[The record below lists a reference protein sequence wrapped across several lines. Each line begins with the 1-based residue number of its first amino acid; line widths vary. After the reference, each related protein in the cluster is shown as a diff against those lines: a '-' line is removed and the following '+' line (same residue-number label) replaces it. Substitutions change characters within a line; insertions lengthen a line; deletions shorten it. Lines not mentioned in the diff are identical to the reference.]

1 MKGKTSFQ
9 VRDYV
14 ISNNS
19 SPADIF
25 LLLLCSFVTDSLSLS
40 YDFSF
45 CVQCFFVHSPLL
57 FLIPHPLLIHSF
69 VCPLPPAF
77 SSFSP
82 AVLLAV
88 CVSSSSLFL
97 SSSSHFSWMG
107 ISADTTNHMYS
118 YRRNWHVLCNLTP
131 KKI

>member
-9 VRDYV
+9 VRDCV
-14 ISNNS
+14 ISYNS

-25 LLLLCSFVTDSLSLS
+25 LLLCSFVTDSSSLS
-40 YDFSF
+40 SYDF

-69 VCPLPPAF
+69 VCSLPPSL

-97 SSSSHFSWMG
+97 SSSSYFSWMG

-118 YRRNWHVLCNLTP
+118 YKRNWHVLCNLTP
-131 KKI
+131 KKLN